1 MVENCGRDC
10 FDVEEADEWCSIVQ
24 ASHREGSR
32 IVALLRDYL
41 PRTALEQLQ
50 IEQIVYRENGK
61 LPARFEVERRGRLN
75 DREEGLDEVEPGCGF
90 TCNC

>member
-1 MVENCGRDC
+1 LCGAETSARHLEGKVLARVNVVENCGRDC

-32 IVALLRDYL
+32 IVASLRDCL

-50 IEQIVYRENGK
+50 IEQIVY
-61 LPARFEVERRGRLN
+61 
-75 DREEGLDEVEPGCGF
+75 
-90 TCNC
+90 

>member
-32 IVALLRDYL
+32 IVASLRDCL
-41 PRTALEQLQ
+41 PRTVLEQLQ
-50 IEQIVYRENGK
+50 IEQIVY
-61 LPARFEVERRGRLN
+61 
-75 DREEGLDEVEPGCGF
+75 
-90 TCNC
+90 